1 MMATQKSAGIIFMPH
16 ANIQY
21 SQLNPQRRAWVVRES
36 YGKLFEVIDGGPYKI
51 AFEASGET
59 VKFMAEAAPEV
70 AAALKRLI
78 KEEKVEPVGSPF
90 THIMISN
97 IDPDLCLSTLK
108 DGLNAWEKYLDV
120 RPTVGWNPECS
131 WAAYIPEV
139 YKEAGFKSL
148 VMDADSFYLSFPEI
162 REATGLVF
170 DVRGHS
176 NKNHLFKIEQYIQD
190 KPEFLKYLTN
200 PSILPNGLI
209 GIFRSDMMSNYMLW
223 YLMGATEGYRQQA
236 IRTDEVRAMLSTWLE
251 RVRATGSYIMPYAED
266 AEYIGTTAYFYVKQF
281 GQARFF
287 EHEPESVVR
296 FKQMLDLALACGYTM
311 ALPSEAVAAGQA
323 IRNDAVC
330 QIENGVAWH
339 GGTAKAWA
347 NTKYARIMDPICRS
361 IADGIRAI
369 AARENK
375 TLQTVDG
382 TLKAALEKTIS
393 ALVSDSR
400 WPPDPTSPGRF
411 NVQESLDD
419 MRQANELIAKAMAER
434 GLASPKHLYS
444 PDLMKTQIE
453 AIAQELMAM
462 PYFGEKA

>member
-1 MMATQKSAGIIFMPH
+1 MANSKPARIVFMPH

-21 SQLNPQRRAWVVRES
+21 SQLKPERRAWVVNES
-36 YGKLFEVIDGGPYKI
+36 YGKLFDIIDSGDYKI

-59 VKFMAEAAPEV
+59 VKFIAESSPKV
-70 AAALKRLI
+70 AQQLKRLI
-78 KEEKVEPVGSPF
+78 GEKKIEPVGSPF

-97 IDPDLCLSTLK
+97 IDADLCLATLK
-108 DGLNAWEKYLDV
+108 DGLNAWERYMGI

-131 WAAYIPEV
+131 WAGHVPDV
-139 YKEAGFKSL
+139 YKAAGFKSL
-148 VMDADSFYLSFPEI
+148 VMDADSFYLSFAEI
-162 REATGLVF
+162 RKATGLVF

-176 NKNHLFKIEQYIQD
+176 NKNHLFKIEEYIRN

-200 PSILPNGLI
+200 PSTMPNGLV
-209 GIFRSDMMSNYMLW
+209 GLFRSDMMSNYMLW
-223 YLMGATEGYRQQA
+223 YLMGATEGCREKP
-236 IRTDEVRAMLSTWLE
+236 ISTDEVRQMLSTWKD
-251 RVRATGSYIMPYAED
+251 RVAQTGSFIMPYAED

-287 EHEPESVVR
+287 EHEPQSVNR
-296 FKQMLDLALACGYTM
+296 FKEMLDIARECGYTLSM
-311 ALPSEAVAAGQA
+311 PSEVLTDSKP
-323 IRNDAVC
+323 IPNDAIV

-361 IADGIRAI
+361 IAEGIRAI
-369 AARENK
+369 AALEKK
-375 TLQTVDG
+375 TLQDIDG
-382 TLKAALEKTIS
+382 TLKSALEKTIS

-411 NVQESLDD
+411 NVNESLED
-419 MRQANELIAKAMAER
+419 MRQANDLIAKAMAER
-434 GLASPKHLYS
+434 GIASHKYLYS

-453 AIAQELMAM
+453 AIAHELMAM
-462 PYFGEKA
+462 PYFGE

>member
-1 MMATQKSAGIIFMPH
+1 MATQKPARIIFMPH

-21 SQLNPQRRAWVVRES
+21 SQLNPQRRAWVVKES
-36 YGKLFEVIDGGPYKI
+36 YGRLFDVVDSGDYKI

-59 VKFMAEAAPEV
+59 IKFMAESSPEIT
-70 AAALKRLI
+70 AQLKRLI
-78 KEEKVEPVGSPF
+78 AEKKIEPVGSPF

-108 DGLNAWEKYLDV
+108 DGLNAWEKYIGV

-131 WAAYIPEV
+131 WASYVPDV
-139 YKEAGFKSL
+139 YKDAGFKSL
-148 VMDADSFYLSFPEI
+148 VMDADSFYLSFAEI
-162 REATGLVF
+162 RKATGLVF

-176 NKNHLFKIEQYIQD
+176 NKNHLFKIEEYIKD

-200 PSILPNGLI
+200 PSVMPNGLI

-223 YLMGATEGYRQQA
+223 YLMGATEGYRQKP
-236 IRTDEVRAMLSTWLE
+236 INTDEVRQMLSTWKD
-251 RVRATGSYIMPYAED
+251 RVQATGGYIMPYAED

-287 EHEPESVVR
+287 EHEPQSVTR
-296 FKQMLDLALACGYTM
+296 FKEMLDIAISCGYTM
-311 ALPSEAVAAGQA
+311 SLPSEAIAATPA
-323 IRNDAVC
+323 IDNKAVV

-347 NTKYARIMDPICRS
+347 NTKYARIMDPIVGS

-369 AARENK
+369 AAKENK
-375 TLQTVDG
+375 TLQTIDG
-382 TLKAALEKTIS
+382 TLKAALEKAIS

-411 NVQESLDD
+411 NVNESLED
-419 MRQANELIAKAMAER
+419 MRQANALIAKAMDER
-434 GLASPKHLYS
+434 GIGSHKYLYS

-453 AIAQELMAM
+453 AIAEELMAM
-462 PYFGEKA
+462 PYFGEK